1 MKAFSMKNPTIFQ
14 RAGFLSPRD
23 MVQRAIAISGL
34 FLVVHLAGFR
44 EFTSI
49 LNGTI
54 GSLGLGWTLSAVLAV
69 AYIVL
74 YLAFVI
80 LVPVLLLAAA
90 ILMVWQRLR
99 KTFSHESRTN
109 LAPPHQ
115 VTDQPFYPRPLFER
129 GDGDPVTD

>member
-1 MKAFSMKNPTIFQ
+1 MKIFFGKKPAIFQ
-14 RAGFLSPRD
+14 RAAFLSARD
-23 MVQRAIAISGL
+23 MIQRAAAISGM

-54 GSLGLGWTLSAVLAV
+54 GSLALGWSLSTVLAV

-90 ILMVWQRLR
+90 ILMAWQRLI
-99 KTFSHESRTN
+99 KNPSYESRTN

-115 VTDQPFYPRPLFER
+115 IADQPLYARPLFER
-129 GDGDPVTD
+129 GDGDPVAD